1 MSIKRKFL
9 GLGLLVALAAI
20 PLVIV
25 AASSSANKGGHFVST
40 GTPLAKLVGTETGAH
55 VLEWTIDG
63 FAGGMVCD
71 ESHWEDLLE
80 KETETELI
88 FFPTYAKCHTTGS
101 ADLFEIK
108 MNGCAF
114 WFFVAAGTNEA
125 TEQTSNLD
133 CINKPAEILHPKC
146 KAKIPSQEIP
156 TGLTYTTIM
165 ANNKHALTL
174 DFKLRLTMET
184 EGECGVAKKQGWLEG
199 SLTVEAFDR
208 ISGAAANITA
218 T

>member
-1 MSIKRKFL
+1 MSRKRKVL
-9 GLGLLVALAAI
+9 GLGILAALAAI
-20 PLVIV
+20 ALVV
-25 AASSSANKGGHFVST
+25 VTASANNKEGHFVST
-40 GTPLAKLVGTETGAH
+40 GTELAKLIGTENGPH

-71 ESHWEDLLE
+71 ESNWEDLLE
-80 KETETELI
+80 KETENELI
-88 FFPTYAKCHTTGS
+88 FFPTFAKCHTTGS
-101 ADLFEIK
+101 TDLFEIK

-114 WFFVAAGTNEA
+114 WFYVAKNTVDA
-125 TEQTSNLD
+125 TEQTAKLD
-133 CINKPAEILHPKC
+133 CGNKPAEILHPKC
-146 KAKIPSQEIP
+146 KAKVPSQLNL

-165 ANNKHALTL
+165 ANNKHALTF
-174 DFKLRLTMET
+174 DFKVRLMMET

-208 ISGAAANITA
+208 KTGAPAHITA

>member
-1 MSIKRKFL
+1 MSLKRKLL
-9 GLGLLVALAAI
+9 GLGLLAALAAI
-20 PLVIV
+20 PLFVV
-25 AASSSANKGGHFVST
+25 AASSANKGGHFVST
-40 GTPLAKLVGTETGAH
+40 GTPLAKLVGTEGGTH

-71 ESHWEDLLE
+71 ESNWEDLLE

-88 FFPTYAKCHTTGS
+88 FFPTFAKCHTTGS
-101 ADLFEIK
+101 ADNFEIK

-114 WFFVAAGTNEA
+114 WFFVAAGTTDA
-125 TEQTSNLD
+125 TEQTSKLD

-146 KAKIPSQEIP
+146 KAKVPSQEIP

-184 EGECGVAKKQGWLEG
+184 EGECGVAKKLGWLEG

-208 ISGAAANITA
+208 ITGAPANITA

>member
-1 MSIKRKFL
+1 MSIKRKL
-9 GLGLLVALAAI
+9 VGLGFLVALAAI

-71 ESHWEDLLE
+71 ESNWEDLLE

-88 FFPTYAKCHTTGS
+88 FFPTFAKCHTTGS
-101 ADLFEIK
+101 TDLFEIK

-114 WFFVAAGTNEA
+114 WFFVAAGTNEQ
-125 TEQTSNLD
+125 TEQTSKLD

-208 ISGAAANITA
+208 ITGAAANITA